1 MGEGGR
7 GDERMTLARRTVIPH
22 LKYSSMSL
30 IGGRCR
36 MYSDHGVINY
46 MNCVDWTKKEVCY
59 LLYNLSG
66 IFITDANDDVGMIF
80 SF

>member
-1 MGEGGR
+1 
-7 GDERMTLARRTVIPH
+7 
-22 LKYSSMSL
+22 
-30 IGGRCR
+30 